1 MKVGDLVRLKQ
12 SLFSNGPGH
21 RLHLIRE
28 AHTHVDGKL
37 MVKLLGAK
45 FPWQADLFEVI
56 SESR

>member
-28 AHTHVDGKL
+28 ARTHVDGKL
-37 MVKLLGAK
+37 MVKIYGAK
-45 FPWQADLFEVI
+45 FAWEADLFEVV